1 MRERLP
7 EYLKRPIIDTDATKT
22 VRRILRNRC
31 LNTVCENARCP
42 NKNECYTKNTATF
55 LIMGNVCTRN
65 CRYCNIACE
74 RPKPLDE
81 YEPYHIAQA
90 VRDLNLKYAVITSVT
105 RDDLPDGGA
114 SHFAKCID
122 EIRKLT
128 PDVKI
133 EILTPDFKGSKEA
146 LDIIIDAH
154 PDVFNHNIEAVREI
168 FKTARPQG
176 NYDVSIGVL
185 KYVKDNSSIITKSG
199 LMVGLG
205 EDFVQLENTFKDLK
219 TAGCDILT
227 AGQYIQPS
235 KKHMPAAKYYSPEE
249 FKKIEML
256 AEKCGI
262 KHYQIGPLVRSSYR
276 AAELV

>member
-1 MRERLP
+1 MICR
-7 EYLKRPIIDTDATKT
+7 
-22 VRRILRNRC
+22 
-31 LNTVCENARCP
+31 
-42 NKNECYTKNTATF
+42 TA
-55 LIMGNVCTRN
+55 VH
-65 CRYCNIACE
+65 
-74 RPKPLDE
+74 
-81 YEPYHIAQA
+81 HIC
-90 VRDLNLKYAVITSVT
+90 
-105 RDDLPDGGA
+105 
-114 SHFAKCID
+114 KCID

-128 PDVKI
+128 TGVKI